1 VQGAQ
6 ETNAAEA
13 LRYLLRDSAWGWV
26 VDDNGTP
33 GRGCACRFMADTS
46 IGARGVSDR
55 ARTRDSTPPTDT
67 VDRLVTIPAT
77 TVAGVAAIAAYV
89 GDLIMDDFTF
99 VDHGDASAYDATAR
113 LLIAIVAARTRVT
126 LRA

>member
-1 VQGAQ
+1 LQGAQ
-6 ETNAAEA
+6 ETDAAEA
-13 LRYLLRDSAWGWV
+13 LRYLLRDRAWGWV

-33 GRGCACRFMADTS
+33 GRGCACQFMADTS

-67 VDRLVTIPAT
+67 VDQLVTIPAT
-77 TVAGVAAIAAYV
+77 TVAGVTAIAAYV
-89 GDLIMDDFTF
+89 GDLIMD

-126 LRA
+126 PRA